1 MTREEELRV
10 IERVLA
16 GDTNAFEQIVLAH
29 QKNIYN
35 LALKMVGNP
44 DDAFD
49 ITQDAFLRAYNS
61 LSGFHGDS
69 KLSVWLYRLTSNI
82 CIDFLRKKK
91 RRNEISLTVQDD
103 DEEDQLL
110 QIPDERFSP
119 ETEVERA
126 EQREAIRTGLM
137 QLPEN
142 DRQILVLREL
152 NGLSYE
158 EIAETLD
165 LELGTVKSK
174 LFRARKKLCSFLLK
188 DGNFSQDSPSKGGKE
203 V

>member
-1 MTREEELRV
+1 MTREEELDV
-10 IERVLA
+10 IRRVLD
-16 GDTNAFEQIVLAH
+16 GDVNAFEQIVLAH

-49 ITQDAFLRAYNS
+49 ISQDAFLRAYNS
-61 LSGFHGDS
+61 LSSFHGES
-69 KLSVWLYRLTSNI
+69 KLSVWLYRLTSNL

-91 RRNEISLTVQDD
+91 RRNEVSLTVSD
-103 DEEDQLL
+103 DEDEEIL

-119 ETEVERA
+119 EVEVERV
-126 EQREAIRTGLM
+126 EQKEAIRAGLE
-137 QLPEN
+137 QLPDN

-158 EIAETLD
+158 EIAEVLQI
-165 LELGTVKSK
+165 ELGTVKSK
-174 LFRARKKLCSFLLK
+174 LFRARKKLCAFLIK
-188 DGNFSQDSPSKGGKE
+188 SGNFSSDSPSKGRKE

>member
-1 MTREEELRV
+1 MTREDELDIIR
-10 IERVLA
+10 RVLD
-16 GDTNAFEQIVLAH
+16 GDVNAFEQIVLTH

-61 LSGFHGDS
+61 LASFHGDS

-91 RRNEISLTVQDD
+91 RRNEVSLTVQDD

-119 ETEVERA
+119 ESEVERT
-126 EQREAIRTGLM
+126 EQREAIRAGLM

-158 EIAETLD
+158 EIAETLE

-188 DGNFSQDSPSKGGKE
+188 DGNFSPDSPSKGRKE

>member
-1 MTREEELRV
+1 MTREDELDIIR
-10 IERVLA
+10 RVLD
-16 GDTNAFEQIVLAH
+16 GDVNAFEQIVLTH

>member
-1 MTREEELRV
+1 MTREEEQRV
-10 IERVLA
+10 ISRVLS
-16 GDTNAFEQIVLAH
+16 GESDAFELIVLAH

-49 ITQDAFLRAYNS
+49 ISQDAFLRAYNS
-61 LSGFHGDS
+61 LSSFHGDS

-91 RRNEISLTVQDD
+91 RRNEVQLSILEDD
-103 DEEDQLL
+103 DEDRPLD
-110 QIPDERFSP
+110 IPDDRFSP
-119 ETEVERA
+119 DAELDRA
-126 EQREAIRTGLM
+126 EQRKAIHEGLA

-142 DRQILVLREL
+142 DRKILTLREIG
-152 NGLSYE
+152 GLSYE
-158 EIAETLD
+158 EIAQALE

-174 LFRARKKLCSFLLK
+174 LFRARKKLCSFLLES
-188 DGNFSQDSPSKGGKE
+188 GNFSSDSASKSRKE

>member
-1 MTREEELRV
+1 MTREEELDV
-10 IERVLA
+10 IRRVLD
-16 GDTNAFEQIVLAH
+16 GDVNAFEQIVLAH

-49 ITQDAFLRAYNS
+49 ISQDAFLRAYNS
-61 LSGFHGDS
+61 LSSFHGES
-69 KLSVWLYRLTSNI
+69 KLSVWLYRLTSNL

-91 RRNEISLTVQDD
+91 RRNEVSLTVSD
-103 DEEDQLL
+103 DEDEEIL

-126 EQREAIRTGLM
+126 EQKEAIRAGLE
-137 QLPEN
+137 QLPDS

-158 EIAETLD
+158 EIAEVLQ

-174 LFRARKKLCSFLLK
+174 LFRARKKLCAFLIK
-188 DGNFSQDSPSKGGKE
+188 SGNFSSDSPSKGRKE

>member
-1 MTREEELRV
+1 MTREEEQRV
-10 IERVLA
+10 ISRVLS
-16 GDTNAFEQIVLAH
+16 GDSDAFELIVLAH

-49 ITQDAFLRAYNS
+49 ISQDAFLRAYNS
-61 LSGFHGDS
+61 LSSFHGDS

-91 RRNEISLTVQDD
+91 RRNEVQLSILEDD
-103 DEEDQLL
+103 DEDRPLD
-110 QIPDERFSP
+110 IPDDRFSP
-119 ETEVERA
+119 DAELDRA
-126 EQREAIRTGLM
+126 EQRKAIHEGLA

-142 DRQILVLREL
+142 DRRILTLREIG
-152 NGLSYE
+152 GLSYE
-158 EIAETLD
+158 EIAQALE

-174 LFRARKKLCSFLLK
+174 LFRARKKLCSFLLES
-188 DGNFSQDSPSKGGKE
+188 GNFSSDSASKGRKE

>member
-1 MTREEELRV
+1 MTREDELDIIR
-10 IERVLA
+10 RVLD
-16 GDTNAFEQIVLAH
+16 GDVNAFEQIVLTH

-49 ITQDAFLRAYNS
+49 ISQDAFLRAYNS
-61 LSGFHGDS
+61 LSSFHGDS

-91 RRNEISLTVQDD
+91 RRNEVQLSILEDD
-103 DEEDQLL
+103 DEDRPLD
-110 QIPDERFSP
+110 IPDDRFSP
-119 ETEVERA
+119 DVELDRA
-126 EQREAIRTGLM
+126 EQRKAIHEGLA

-142 DRQILVLREL
+142 DRKILTLREIS
-152 NGLSYE
+152 GLSYE
-158 EIAETLD
+158 EIAQALD

-174 LFRARKKLCSFLLK
+174 LFRARKKLCNFLL
-188 DGNFSQDSPSKGGKE
+188 DSGNFSSDSASKGRKE